1 LHKLLLRQLKRFNCT
16 AQFNRENDSFLQAIS
31 SAYEQNDQEV
41 TILERSLFV
50 ISKELNE
57 RNKLLKEQLNT
68 LGSTQEK
75 LQQSLAVVNAT
86 FDSTGE
92 IILVYD
98 NEGGLLNINSMGKA
112 FFMEEFGR
120 EHEHWSDIFQIVKFP
135 EGLHYRTS
143 TLQDNPNQIIEGT
156 SEFFDS
162 RFYHYRSLPQV
173 SEGKVI
179 GRVWCLRDVTQ
190 QKKNEKMIE
199 HQAYHD
205 ALTGLPNRLLLVDRL
220 QHALNLAKREKT
232 LLAVIFIDLDNFKKV
247 NDSEGHEAGDEILK
261 QVVNRIQSRLRSQDT
276 LARLGGDEFVILLE
290 LVKESNS
297 IATLSQEILELL
309 ATPFK
314 INRRQFFISSSMGIS
329 LHPKDDDEPEA
340 LIRKADMAMYHA
352 KNLGKNN
359 IQYYHQ
365 DFEND
370 ALQKLDLEQALRQ
383 ALEANE
389 LCFYFQPLVNL
400 KEKKIYAAEA
410 LIRWIKPD
418 GSFIAPDVFIP
429 LAEQTG
435 LIKKIGSL
443 AIQQAC
449 KQLAAWR
456 KQGLP
461 DMKIS
466 INISS
471 VEFQSNSLITDMLHY
486 IEEYKID
493 GRQLIVEVTES
504 LFMEDKGSVQLTML
518 ELQKV
523 GVTFALDDFGKG
535 YSSFSYLQ
543 DLPIDYLKID
553 KAFLNNVI
561 SNKQSSAIARTII
574 DVGIN
579 LDLQVIAEG
588 IEDQATLDYVI
599 NHRCDMG
606 QGYYLYRPMH
616 EQKLTQI
623 LLAENSQTNNSH

>member
-1 LHKLLLRQLKRFNCT
+1 LHKLLLRQLKRFNFAT
-16 AQFNRENDSFLQAIS
+16 QFSHTNDAFLKAVS
-31 SAYEQNDQEV
+31 DAYEQNDQEV

-50 ISKELNE
+50 TSKELNE

-68 LGSTQEK
+68 LSSTQEQ
-75 LQQSLAVVNAT
+75 LQQTLAVVNAT

-92 IILVYD
+92 IIVVYD
-98 NEGGLLNINSMGKA
+98 IKGDLLSMNSMGKA
-112 FFMEEFGR
+112 FFLEEFAR
-120 EHEHWSDIFQIVKFP
+120 EHQHWTDIFQILKSP
-135 EGLHYRTS
+135 EALRYSTS
-143 TLQDNPNQIIEGT
+143 LLKDNPNQIIEGIA
-156 SEFFDS
+156 EFVDS
-162 RFYHYRSLPQV
+162 RFFQYRSLPQLHD
-173 SEGKVI
+173 GKVI
-179 GRVWCLRDVTQ
+179 GRVWCLLEVTQ
-190 QKKNEKMIE
+190 QKKNEMMIE

-220 QHALNLAKREKT
+220 QHALNLAKREKI

-247 NDSEGHEAGDEILK
+247 NDSEGHEAGDELLK
-261 QVVNRIQSRLRSQDT
+261 QVVERIQSRLRRQDT
-276 LARLGGDEFVILLE
+276 LARLGGDEFIILLE
-290 LVKESNS
+290 HIKDNDS
-297 IATLSQEILELL
+297 IDILSKEILEIL

-329 LHPKDDDEPEA
+329 IYPRDDAQPEA

-359 IQYYHQ
+359 VQYYHQ
-365 DFEND
+365 DFEHD
-370 ALQKLDLEQALRQ
+370 ALQKLDLEQELRQ
-383 ALEANE
+383 ALETQQ
-389 LCFYFQPLVNL
+389 LTFHYQPLVNL
-400 KEKKIYAAEA
+400 KERKIYAAEA
-410 LIRWIKPD
+410 LVRWIKPD

-443 AIQQAC
+443 AMEQAC

-456 KQGLP
+456 KLGLA
-461 DMKIS
+461 DMKIT

-471 VEFQSNSLITDMLHY
+471 VEFQSNSLITDMLKY
-486 IEEYKID
+486 IKEYKIN
-493 GRQLIVEVTES
+493 GEQLIIEVTES
-504 LFMEDKGSVQLTML
+504 LFMEDKGSVQVTML
-518 ELQKV
+518 ELQKA

-543 DLPIDYLKID
+543 ALPIDYLKID
-553 KAFLNNVI
+553 KAFLKNVT

-588 IEDQATLDYVI
+588 IEDQVTLDYVTH
-599 NHRCDMG
+599 HRCDLG
-606 QGYYLYRPMH
+606 QGYYLYRPMDA
-616 EQKLTQI
+616 QKLTQI
-623 LLAENSQTNNSH
+623 LLDEKQLKHNL